1 MLINRSEVEFHEP
14 TLYSDITVYES
25 TLLRRSFHYTA
36 TRKFA
41 MTEGG
46 VTAQELEE
54 ALKSRLSATHTEIN
68 DISGAKPY
76 CLG

>member
-1 MLINRSEVEFHEP
+1 MNVRCIP
-14 TLYSDITVYES
+14 TLQS
-25 TLLRRSFHYTA
+25 TSSLLLRRSFHSTA
-36 TRKFA
+36 TRRFA

-68 DISGAKPY
+68 DISGAKP
-76 CLG
+76 